1 MKGEVIMKTS
11 TKLIATGAA
20 SVLGV
25 ALAVGGASAA
35 TGSLSVANAPGHV
48 LQVSGV
54 APAAAHASGTA
65 TTHANP
71 NAKGLFGDPA
81 EHATPHATPHATTHA
96 TPHATTHATAM
107 PRSGVSQVAPPA
119 AQSLPMHHAEVHSP
133 EPVHSAPG
141 MHMSRH

>member
-11 TKLIATGAA
+11 TKLIVAAAA

-35 TGSLSVANAPGHV
+35 TGSLSVANDPGHV

-54 APAAAHASGTA
+54 VPASTHASGTA

-71 NAKGLFGDPA
+71 SAKGLFGDTT
-81 EHATPHATPHATTHA
+81 EHAATHATTGATTHA
-96 TPHATTHATAM
+96 TTCPPAM
-107 PRSGVSQVAPPA
+107 PCGGVTAVAPPA
-119 AQSLPMHHAEVHSP
+119 AQTLPMHHAEVHSP
-133 EPVHSAPG
+133 EPAHSAPG
-141 MHMSRH
+141 MHMSGH

>member
-11 TKLIATGAA
+11 TKLTVTAAA

-35 TGSLSVANAPGHV
+35 TGSLSVANSPGHV

-54 APAAAHASGTA
+54 APASTHASGTA

-71 NAKGLFGDPA
+71 TAKGLFGDTT
-81 EHATPHATPHATTHA
+81 EHAATHATTGATTHA
-96 TPHATTHATAM
+96 TTCATAM
-107 PRSGVSQVAPPA
+107 PCGGVTAVAPPA
-119 AQSLPMHHAEVHSP
+119 AQTLPMHHAEVHSP
-133 EPVHSAPG
+133 EPAHSAPG
-141 MHMSRH
+141 MHMSGH

>member
-11 TKLIATGAA
+11 TKLIATAAA

-54 APAAAHASGTA
+54 APAFAHASGTA
-65 TTHANP
+65 TAHANP
-71 NAKGLFGDPA
+71 NANGLSGDPA
-81 EHATPHATPHATTHA
+81 EHATTHA
-96 TPHATTHATAM
+96 TPHATSHATAV
-107 PRSGVSQVAPPA
+107 PRSGVSRVAPPA

-133 EPVHSAPG
+133 EPAHSAPG
-141 MHMSRH
+141 MHMSGH

>member
-96 TPHATTHATAM
+96 TAM

-133 EPVHSAPG
+133 EPAHSAPG
-141 MHMSRH
+141 MHMSGH

>member
-1 MKGEVIMKTS
+1 MKTS
-11 TKLIATGAA
+11 TKLIVTGAA

-35 TGSLSVANAPGHV
+35 TGLLSVANAPGHV

-54 APAAAHASGTA
+54 APASAHASVTA

-71 NAKGLFGDPA
+71 NDKGLFGDPA
-81 EHATPHATPHATTHA
+81 EHATPHATTHA

-133 EPVHSAPG
+133 EPVHSAPS

>member
-11 TKLIATGAA
+11 TKLIVTGAA

-25 ALAVGGASAA
+25 ALVVGGASAA
-35 TGSLSVANAPGHV
+35 NGSLSVANAPGHV

-54 APAAAHASGTA
+54 APASAHASGTA

-81 EHATPHATPHATTHA
+81 EHATPHATP
-96 TPHATTHATAM
+96 HATAM

-141 MHMSRH
+141 MHMSGH

>member
-1 MKGEVIMKTS
+1 MKTS

-54 APAAAHASGTA
+54 APASAHASGTDP
-65 TTHANP
+65 THANP
-71 NAKGLFGDPA
+71 NAKGLSGDMA
-81 EHATPHATPHATTHA
+81 EHATPHATTHA

-119 AQSLPMHHAEVHSP
+119 AQSLPMHHAEVPSP
-133 EPVHSAPG
+133 EPAHSAPG
-141 MHMSRH
+141 MHMSGH

>member
-54 APAAAHASGTA
+54 APASAHASGTA

-81 EHATPHATPHATTHA
+81 EHA

-133 EPVHSAPG
+133 EPAHSAPG
-141 MHMSRH
+141 MHMSGH

>member
-1 MKGEVIMKTS
+1 MKTS
-11 TKLIATGAA
+11 TKLIVTGAA

-54 APAAAHASGTA
+54 APASAHASGTA

-81 EHATPHATPHATTHA
+81 EHATTHATPHA

-133 EPVHSAPG
+133 EPAHSAPG
-141 MHMSRH
+141 MHMSGH

>member
-1 MKGEVIMKTS
+1 MKTS
-11 TKLIATGAA
+11 TKLIVTAAA

-54 APAAAHASGTA
+54 APASTHASGTA

-71 NAKGLFGDPA
+71 TAKGLFGDTT
-81 EHATPHATPHATTHA
+81 EHAATHATTGATTHA
-96 TPHATTHATAM
+96 TTCAPAM
-107 PRSGVSQVAPPA
+107 PCGGVTQVAPPA
-119 AQSLPMHHAEVHSP
+119 AQTLPMHHAEVHSP
-133 EPVHSAPG
+133 EPAHSAPG
-141 MHMSRH
+141 MHMSGH

>member
-1 MKGEVIMKTS
+1 MKTS

-81 EHATPHATPHATTHA
+81 EHATPHAT
-96 TPHATTHATAM
+96 THATAM

-133 EPVHSAPG
+133 EPAHSAPG
-141 MHMSRH
+141 MHMSGH

>member
-1 MKGEVIMKTS
+1 MKTS

-71 NAKGLFGDPA
+71 NAKGLSGDPA
-81 EHATPHATPHATTHA
+81 EHATPHATP
-96 TPHATTHATAM
+96 HATAM

-133 EPVHSAPG
+133 EPAHSAPG
-141 MHMSRH
+141 MHMSGH